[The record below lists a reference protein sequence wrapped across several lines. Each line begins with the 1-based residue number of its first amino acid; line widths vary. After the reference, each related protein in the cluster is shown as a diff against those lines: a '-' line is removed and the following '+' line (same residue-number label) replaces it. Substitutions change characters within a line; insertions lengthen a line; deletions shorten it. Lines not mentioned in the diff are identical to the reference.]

1 MHPGLH
7 GYVLHP
13 MFENLVVDLRPLL
26 RLEPVF
32 DRFLVALKKRV
43 VNRLRG
49 ELLHRNTN
57 DSGF

>member
-1 MHPGLH
+1 MAWLAWLAHRRHKHSDVLRMHPGLH

-32 DRFLVALKKRV
+32 DSFLVSLK
-43 VNRLRG
+43 
-49 ELLHRNTN
+49 
-57 DSGF
+57 